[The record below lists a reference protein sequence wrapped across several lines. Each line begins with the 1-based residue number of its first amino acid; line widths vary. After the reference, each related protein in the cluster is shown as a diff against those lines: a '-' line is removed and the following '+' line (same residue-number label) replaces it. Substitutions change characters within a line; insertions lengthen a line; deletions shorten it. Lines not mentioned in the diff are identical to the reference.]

1 MVVVPIGMKSFPSFF
16 GPYQLMAFLGSG
28 ATSKVYRATRPPDST
43 EIALKILSSSVTNA
57 DEWLRRFQR
66 EASAMRRLQHRN
78 IVHFLD
84 FGEHDGAWYLAME
97 LVNGSSL
104 RSLVGQR
111 LHQPALAKL
120 GAQLASGLDAAHQLG
135 LVHRDLKPENVLLT
149 RDGIAK
155 ILDWGLARMFTQHP
169 ARTSDTENDVTSVGM
184 VVGPP
189 RYMSPEQTLGETLTP
204 ASDIFSLGLCL
215 FELAARRHPFPA
227 TSTVEVMSE
236 IRDHSAPA
244 LDRWRPDLSPAF
256 HQLILRMLDKKPAR
270 RPSATEVYS
279 VLRALS
285 T

>member
-1 MVVVPIGMKSFPSFF
+1 MKSFPSFF
-16 GPYQLMAFLGSG
+16 GPYQLTAFLGSG

-43 EIALKILSSSVTNA
+43 ELALKILSPALTTA

-66 EASAMRRLQHRN
+66 EASVMRRLQHRN

-84 FGEHDGAWYLAME
+84 FGECDGVWYLAME

-111 LHQPALAKL
+111 LHPPALAKL
-120 GAQLASGLDAAHQLG
+120 GAQLASGLEAAHQLG

-155 ILDWGLARMFTQHP
+155 ILDWGLARMYTRVP
-169 ARTSDTENDVTSVGM
+169 EPTLDTVNDVTSVGM

-189 RYMSPEQTLGETLTP
+189 RYMSPEQTLGQTLTP
-204 ASDIFSLGLCL
+204 ASDLFSLGLCL
-215 FELAARRHPFPA
+215 FELAARRHPFQA
-227 TSTVEVMSE
+227 TSTVEVMAE
-236 IRDHSAPA
+236 IRDGAAPS
-244 LDRWRPDLSPAF
+244 LDRWRPELPSSF
-256 HQLILRMLDKKPAR
+256 HQLIARMLNKNPEQ

-279 VLRALS
+279 TLRALS
-285 T
+285 A

>member
-1 MVVVPIGMKSFPSFF
+1 MKSFPSFF
-16 GPYQLMAFLGSG
+16 GPYQLIAFLGSG
-28 ATSKVYRATRPPDST
+28 ATSKVYRANRPPDTT
-43 EIALKILSSSVTNA
+43 EIALKILAPSVTTA

-66 EASAMRRLQHRN
+66 EASVMRRLQHRN

-84 FGEHDGAWYLAME
+84 FGESDGMWYLAME

-120 GAQLASGLDAAHQLG
+120 GAQLASGLEAAHQLG

-155 ILDWGLARMFTQHP
+155 ILDWGLARMFGQLP
-169 ARTSDTENDVTSVGM
+169 ARASDTENDVTSVGM

-204 ASDIFSLGLCL
+204 ASDVFSLGLCL
-215 FELAARRHPFPA
+215 FELAARRHPFSA
-227 TSTVEVMSE
+227 TSTIEVMAE
-236 IRDHSAPA
+236 IRDQAAPA
-244 LDRWRPDLSPAF
+244 LDRWRPDLPPTF
-256 HQLILRMLDKKPAR
+256 HQLIARMLDKNPPK

-279 VLRALS
+279 TLRALS
-285 T
+285 A

>member
-1 MVVVPIGMKSFPSFF
+1 MKSFPSFF
-16 GPYQLMAFLGSG
+16 GPYQLIAFLGSG
-28 ATSKVYRATRPPDST
+28 ATSKVYRANRPPDTT
-43 EIALKILSSSVTNA
+43 EIALKILAPSVTTA

-66 EASAMRRLQHRN
+66 EASVMRRLQHRN

-84 FGEHDGAWYLAME
+84 FGESDGMWYLAME

-120 GAQLASGLDAAHQLG
+120 GAQLASGLEAAHQLG

-155 ILDWGLARMFTQHP
+155 ILDWGLARMFGQLP
-169 ARTSDTENDVTSVGM
+169 ARASDTENDVTSVGM

-189 RYMSPEQTLGETLTP
+189 RYMSPEQTLGEILTP

-215 FELAARRHPFPA
+215 FELAARRHPFSA
-227 TSTVEVMSE
+227 TSTIEVMAE
-236 IRDHSAPA
+236 IRDQAAPA
-244 LDRWRPDLSPAF
+244 LDRWRPDLPPTF
-256 HQLILRMLDKKPAR
+256 HQLIARMLDKNPPK

-279 VLRALS
+279 TLRALS
-285 T
+285 A